1 MTLTGI
7 FISIGIVIFAVASLI
22 YFYIKFGKTKL
33 NNASFEASKMIEEA
47 KKEAENYKKSS
58 EITAKEQW
66 YQEKLKFEKETASKR
81 KEIDK
86 AEKRLIEKEMVL
98 DRREHLIVD
107 KEKEL
112 LTKEH
117 NIQNKE
123 RIIHAKSERFD
134 QMIREQN
141 TALQK
146 IANLSKEE
154 AKLALKKNLEAE
166 ARHEAAALINQ
177 IKEEAKAKAEITSR
191 EIILQVIQRCATSH
205 TAETT
210 ISVVGIPSDEMK
222 GRIIGREGR
231 NIRSFENL
239 TGVEVIIDDTPES
252 ISLSCFDPIRREIAR
267 MAMEKLITDGRIHPT
282 RIEEVVKAARA
293 ELETLIKSTGEDVIL
308 EMGIIGISQ
317 EIINYLGRMRYRT
330 SYGQNLLQ
338 HSKEVANLSALLAQ
352 ELGLDATIAKR
363 AGLIHDLGKVADK
376 NIEGS
381 HAHVGAEIARKFG
394 ENDIVVNSIEAHHE
408 EIKPISPY
416 AGIVEIAD
424 SISGSRPGA
433 RRETIEAYVRRLNTL
448 EELASSFDGVERVFA
463 IQAGREIR
471 VLVQPEK
478 ISDVEAETLA
488 QEVARRIEK
497 ETQYPGQIKVTLI
510 REKRVVEIAK

>member
-1 MTLTGI
+1 MTLPGI
-7 FISIGIVIFAVASLI
+7 LISVGILFIAVALVI

-33 NNASFEASKMIEEA
+33 SNASLEAARIIEEA
-47 KKEAENYKKSS
+47 RKEAENYRKSS

-66 YQEKLKFEKETASKR
+66 YQEKLKFDKETASKR
-81 KEIDK
+81 KEREK
-86 AEKRLIEKEMVL
+86 AEKRFIEKETIL
-98 DRREHLIVD
+98 ERREHLIVD

-117 NIQNKE
+117 NVQNKE

-134 QMIREQN
+134 QMIQEQN
-141 TALQK
+141 IALQK

-154 AKLALKKNLEAE
+154 AKNILKKNLEAE

-177 IKEEAKAKAEITSR
+177 IKDEAKAKADITAR
-191 EIILQVIQRCATSH
+191 EIITQVIQRCATSH

-252 ISLSCFDPIRREIAR
+252 ISLSCFDPIRREVAR
-267 MAMEKLITDGRIHPT
+267 MAMEKLISDGRIHPT
-282 RIEEVVKAARA
+282 RIEEIVEASRG
-293 ELETLIKSTGEDVIL
+293 ELEMLIKSTGEDVIL
-308 EMGIIGISQ
+308 EMGIIGITQ
-317 EIINYLGRMRYRT
+317 EVISYLGRMKYRT

-363 AGLIHDLGKVADK
+363 AGLLHDLGKVGDK

-381 HAHVGAEIARKFG
+381 HAYVGAEIARKYG
-394 ENDIVVNSIEAHHE
+394 ENEIIVNSIESHHK
-408 EIKPISPY
+408 EINPTSAY

-433 RRETIEAYVRRLNTL
+433 RRETIEAYVKRLNTL

-471 VLVQPEK
+471 VMVQPEK
-478 ISDVEAETLA
+478 VSDIEAESLA
-488 QEVARRIEK
+488 QKVARRIEK
-497 ETQYPGQIKVTLI
+497 ETQYPG
-510 REKRVVEIAK
+510 R